1 VTGTVGA
8 SVLKDTDPTA
18 DCDSD
23 RITCS
28 RTEPTPAVVSPPP
41 STPTASTRTSSW
53 RFHAAASP
61 SDASSLRRKIGAPWN
76 PGLAVGAV
84 ASDGTVWLNESLI
97 GDSGVDGAYLDEQTE
112 REREAAL
119 ATVGRYRGDRAPLD
133 LVGKTVLVVDDGI
146 ATGATTTACV
156 EQVTNAGAERVVVAV
171 PVAPPNTLT
180 RLDGEADEVICVET
194 PPQFGSVGQFYDSF
208 EQMSDERARA
218 YLDG

>member
-1 VTGTVGA
+1 MFTNR
-8 SVLKDTDPTA
+8 TDA
-18 DCDSD
+18 G
-23 RITCS
+23 R
-28 RTEPTPAVVSPPP
+28 RL
-41 STPTASTRTSSW
+41 
-53 RFHAAASP
+53 AAAL
-61 SDASSLRRKIGAPWN
+61 DAHGVDADVVLAVPRGGLPVGRVVVARQIGAPWN
-76 PGLAVGAV
+76 PELAV

-119 ATVGRYRGDRAPLD
+119 ATVERYRGDRAPLD

-156 EQVTNAGAERVVVAV
+156 KQVTNAGAERVVVAV

-208 EQMSDERARA
+208 EQMSDERARRIA
-218 YLDG
+218 PCGVD

>member
-1 VTGTVGA
+1 VTGTAGA
-8 SVLKDTDPTA
+8 SVLKDADPTA

-28 RTEPTPAVVSPPP
+28 RTDAG
-41 STPTASTRTSSW
+41 R
-53 RFHAAASP
+53 RLAAAL
-61 SDASSLRRKIGAPWN
+61 DAHGVDADVVLAVPRGGLPVGRVVVARKIGAPWN
-76 PGLAVGAV
+76 PELAV

-119 ATVGRYRGDRAPLD
+119 ATVERYRGDRAPLD

-156 EQVTNAGAERVVVAV
+156 KQVTNAGAERVVVAV

-180 RLDGEADEVICVET
+180 RLDGEADEVVCVET

-208 EQMSDERARA
+208 EQVSDERARA